1 MNCAE
6 TVVETDW
13 AFEAQANSR
22 NTVPVFQPLLSDEE
36 VATILVM
43 TVDWLR
49 SHADEIP
56 GFKRLGAYYRFH
68 HDPIAQWL
76 GGLEVLL
83 QAEEVAVLLKVPK
96 SWVYANADQIPGSVR
111 LGRYLRFRPAAIKSF
126 LGGSEVAQ

>member
-13 AFEAQANSR
+13 TIEAPAISR

-68 HDPIAQWL
+68 RVPFEQWL
-76 GGLEVLL
+76 GSLDVLL

-96 SWVYANADQIPGSVR
+96 SWVYSNADQIPGAIR
-111 LGRYLRFRPAAIKSF
+111 LGRYLRFRPAVIKSF

>member
-6 TVVETDW
+6 TVIETDW
-13 AFEAQANSR
+13 ASEAQAIAR
-22 NTVPVFQPLLSDEE
+22 NTVPDYQPLLSDEE
-36 VATILVM
+36 VATIVAL
-43 TVDWLR
+43 TLDWVR

-56 GFKRLGAYYRFH
+56 GYKRLGAYYRFR

-96 SWVYANADQIPGSVR
+96 SWVYANADQIPGSLR
-111 LGRYLRFRPAAIKSF
+111 LGRYLRFRPLVIKAF